1 MKKDQYIPHEVCS
14 RSNSQVINL
23 IETEGMAG
31 YGIYWALL
39 EYLRVQD
46 NYIGEIKA
54 LASLR
59 RQLKIR
65 KAKLDK
71 VLTEFGLFVC
81 NADTFYSP
89 KLNELM
95 KPFEERRARI
105 DAFKRKKEKSNS
117 LEISDNSNPT
127 CDIISFEGKGE
138 GKGKEETSSP
148 ISSSSAE
155 AVAEAAPVFHES
167 WTASSVMSACWATKG
182 RFFRPVRRSVTSAST
197 STRVVLP
204 SNAYGRNC
212 INPSTK
218 GHISTKI
225 TILPQGSAAIAGCR
239 YRPMLRQGRMCKR
252 CGVKESGCT
261 DFLILTTKYTESHR
275 VSFSCLFLLLL
286 EHPPISFTR
295 GVNRYTSPKTL
306 RHFNQNAE
314 VFYSKRR
321 SVLKKGRQG
330 SPKYSKIKA
339 T

>member
-105 DAFKRKKEKSNS
+105 DAFKRKKEKPNS

-127 CDIISFEGKGE
+127 CDIISFEGKGKGE
-138 GKGKEETSSP
+138 GKGEGEGKEETSSP

-155 AVAEAAPVFHES
+155 AVAEAAPV
-167 WTASSVMSACWATKG
+167 SSIPTWERYVDDLQQDEQWKELMAMRTGLRQQFSTCFPRIVDSFK
-182 RFFRPVRRSVTSAST
+182 RHVRMLGNEGKIFSPSEAKRYFCFYLDPGSVTFKRLWEELHKPVNKGAYQHEDYDSST
-197 STRVVLP
+197 GKRSYCGMSIP
-204 SNAYGRNC
+204 ADA
-212 INPSTK
+212 P
-218 GHISTKI
+218 
-225 TILPQGSAAIAGCR
+225 P
-239 YRPMLRQGRMCKR
+239 RPNVQAVWCEGKWM
-252 CGVKESGCT
+252 
-261 DFLILTTKYTESHR
+261 Y
-275 VSFSCLFLLLL
+275 
-286 EHPPISFTR
+286 
-295 GVNRYTSPKTL
+295 
-306 RHFNQNAE
+306 
-314 VFYSKRR
+314 
-321 SVLKKGRQG
+321 
-330 SPKYSKIKA
+330 
-339 T
+339 

>member
-71 VLTEFGLFVC
+71 VLTGFGLFVC

-95 KPFEERRARI
+95 KPFEEKRARI

-117 LEISDNSNPT
+117 LEISDNSSPT
-127 CDIISFEGKGE
+127 CDIISFEGKGKGEGKGE

-155 AVAEAAPVFHES
+155 AVAEAAPV
-167 WTASSVMSACWATKG
+167 SSIPTWERYVDDLQQDEQWKELMAMRTGLRQQFYTCFPRIVDSFK
-182 RFFRPVRRSVTSAST
+182 RHVRMLGNEGKIFSPSEAKRYFCFYLDPGSVTFK
-197 STRVVLP
+197 RLWEELHKPVDKG
-204 SNAYGRNC
+204 AYQHEDYDTATGKRSYC
-212 INPSTK
+212 GMSIPADA
-218 GHISTKI
+218 
-225 TILPQGSAAIAGCR
+225 PP
-239 YRPMLRQGRMCKR
+239 RPNVQAVWCEGKW
-252 CGVKESGCT
+252 V
-261 DFLILTTKYTESHR
+261 Y
-275 VSFSCLFLLLL
+275 
-286 EHPPISFTR
+286 
-295 GVNRYTSPKTL
+295 
-306 RHFNQNAE
+306 
-314 VFYSKRR
+314 
-321 SVLKKGRQG
+321 
-330 SPKYSKIKA
+330 
-339 T
+339 